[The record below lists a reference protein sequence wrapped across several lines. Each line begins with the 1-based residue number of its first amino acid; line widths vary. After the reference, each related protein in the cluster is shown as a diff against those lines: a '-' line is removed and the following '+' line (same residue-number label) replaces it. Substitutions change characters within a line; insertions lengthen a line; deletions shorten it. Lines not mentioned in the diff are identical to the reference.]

1 MGLARYLSLIGAVL
15 LLGGCGG
22 SSELDASKAE
32 REIAAGV
39 EERTA
44 TEGVQI
50 DCPDGVER
58 KKDAVFECELTA
70 EGGLQAKVK
79 VTQVD
84 DEGNLRWEVN
94 P

>member
-1 MGLARYLSLIGAVL
+1 MRSARHFAVIGSVL
-15 LLGGCGG
+15 LLPGCGG
-22 SSELDASKAE
+22 GDELDASKVE

-44 TEGVQI
+44 TEDVQI
-50 DCPDGVER
+50 RCPQGIER
-58 KKDAVFECELTA
+58 KKDEAFECDLTA
-70 EGGLQAKVK
+70 AGGLQAKVK

-84 DEGNLRWEVN
+84 DEGNLEWDVN